1 MDYGGVGKQLGQS
14 EGVSQRGSVRGGQ
27 SEGGDGEA
35 CDWDF
40 FIAKVTK
47 VSHMNI

>member
-27 SEGGDGEA
+27 SEGGDGDGSEGGRGGVRLGFLH
-35 CDWDF
+35 C
-40 FIAKVTK
+40 
-47 VSHMNI
+47 